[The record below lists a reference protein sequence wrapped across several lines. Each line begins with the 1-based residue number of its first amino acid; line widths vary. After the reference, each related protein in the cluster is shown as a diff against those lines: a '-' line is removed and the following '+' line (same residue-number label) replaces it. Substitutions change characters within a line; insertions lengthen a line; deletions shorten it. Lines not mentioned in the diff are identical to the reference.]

1 MLASPPDTDR
11 RDSPSSSAALL
22 LAALVGGVLGAAAD
36 RLLFAEPTRIAAA
49 QDAGAPPAAAVSPT
63 LQDELKS
70 LSAAITDLKASVDRL
85 APPAAAPSPAALA
98 PSPDVQELLAQLVA
112 AVSETTQRLRDANTA
127 PLVIP
132 PTDAERSHRLE
143 ALTLDS
149 ATLDAQHLFWPAQA
163 VLDAYG
169 RPTAVYVNDRGEQW
183 RYELAKPHEITFTFH
198 EGRVIEVWTQ

>member
-1 MLASPPDTDR
+1 MPSPQANADR
-11 RDSPSSSAALL
+11 RDAPASALL

-49 QDAGAPPAAAVSPT
+49 QDAGAPPAAFAAPT
-63 LQDELKS
+63 LQDELKT
-70 LSAAITDLKASVDRL
+70 LSTAIDELKASVDRL
-85 APPAAAPSPAALA
+85 AQPAAPSPAALA